1 MSILSAI
8 SQEKYGDINKEKLDT
23 ELDENIGNANYSSEL
38 TDDGIS
44 VTFKNSGR
52 TYIVDDTGNI
62 TSFTPIPI
70 TELSFVNTAF
80 TIDEEESQKITINKV
95 PSNATEKLIW
105 ESSDETVATVDSNGN
120 VTAVAV
126 KSGQTT
132 STATITVKNSAGTVL
147 ATNNCIITV
156 KKGYKNLVKN
166 YRTTEEWELLYNGK
180 VDSDGEERVY
190 LIMKGAL
197 NSASLQITGY
207 NGTTDF
213 ATKLTGNETE
223 SEKNTKEAALTAF
236 NAKYP
241 AIAQG
246 LLYKTY
252 SNGII
257 HQTNVKSNMKA
268 TQYLLDSSLSKW
280 STYKDIVTDTHPNQF
295 ADYVIGGPTLELLV
309 ASYNSRQTSDDNKVT
324 IPNPSEYGYKRTG
337 ESSLPAINLPENT
350 DGSNPWN
357 HGNSIVYWLASPS
370 ENYQGNTMN
379 HLQPTGNVRCDSRYD
394 ATHSFRPVVCLK
406 SNYTVQKNGAGW
418 IIVEKE

>member
-1 MSILSAI
+1 M
-8 SQEKYGDINKEKLDT
+8 
-23 ELDENIGNANYSSEL
+23 
-38 TDDGIS
+38 
-44 VTFKNSGR
+44 
-52 TYIVDDTGNI
+52 
-62 TSFTPIPI
+62 
-70 TELSFVNTAF
+70 
-80 TIDEEESQKITINKV
+80 

-120 VTAVAV
+120 VTAVSV

-180 VDSDGEERVY
+180 VDPNGEERVY
-190 LIMKGAL
+190 LIMKGTL
-197 NSASLQITGY
+197 NSAKLQITGY

-257 HQTNVKSNMKA
+257 HRTNVKSNMKA

-280 STYKDIVTDTHPNQF
+280 STYEDIVTDTHPNQF
-295 ADYVIGGPTLELLV
+295 ADYAIGGPTLELLV

-324 IPNPSEYGYKRTG
+324 IPNPSDYGYGKLSG
-337 ESSLPAINLPENT
+337 VSFPQNS
-350 DGSNPWN
+350 DGSTPWN
-357 HGNSIVYWLASPS
+357 HGVVNYWLASPS
-370 ENYQGNTMN
+370 SNYQGNAMN
-379 HLQPTGNVRCDSRYD
+379 YTGTIGYVQNDTRYD
-394 ATHSFRPVVCLK
+394 STLTFRPVVCLK